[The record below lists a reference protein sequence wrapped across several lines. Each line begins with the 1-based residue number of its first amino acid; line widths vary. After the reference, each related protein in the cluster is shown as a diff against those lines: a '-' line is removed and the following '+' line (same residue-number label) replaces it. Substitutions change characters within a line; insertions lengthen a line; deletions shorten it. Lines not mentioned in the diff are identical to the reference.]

1 MNKTGN
7 ITFYATLARTKE
19 VFWVQEESN
28 SLSLSALEDNKPI
41 IAATQKTIEMSTTK
55 KVIVPSASISATQLT
70 IEMSKKAIV
79 SSKNV
84 TSTTMSTT
92 ENVVRTSPTSVS

>member
-7 ITFYATLARTKE
+7 ITFYATLAQTKE

-55 KVIVPSASISATQLT
+55 K
-70 IEMSKKAIV
+70 AIV